1 MHLSQADKLSKK
13 SNGVITNVLEPVL
26 LTGMRINGVKLIK
39 TVGAVNTAANG
50 YDGKLKPRKLFADA
64 IFGRLNHDLP
74 LS

>member
-39 TVGAVNTAANG
+39 TVGAANTAANG
-50 YDGKLKPRKLFADA
+50 YDGKLKPRKLFAAA
-64 IFGRLNHDLP
+64 IFGRFNHDLP